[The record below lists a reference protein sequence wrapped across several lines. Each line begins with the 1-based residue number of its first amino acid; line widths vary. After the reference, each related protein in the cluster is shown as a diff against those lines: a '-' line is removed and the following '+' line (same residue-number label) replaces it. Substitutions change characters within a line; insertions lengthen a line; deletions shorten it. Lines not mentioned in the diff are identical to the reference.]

1 MQNSTNLA
9 YQIDAAQ
16 EHLNFQHDPATTDG
30 WIAVAKKDPQ
40 TNRFIQYHY
49 KPDEIAANLSK
60 WMGENVY
67 FSQNTFYR
75 PQRRVENIRQ
85 LRSLYVDLDCYNLG
99 LTPEWVR
106 AKLDFDFFGQTVP
119 DPNLIIYSGRGL
131 VLIWELE
138 PLPYMAIP
146 LWQAVEDHLCKALE
160 ELGADSKA
168 TDPARIF
175 RLSGTTNSKSHTLV
189 QAEYRHKYRYNLRQ
203 LQYDYLPELSPA
215 TPTQGKPKVSRRKGT
230 VINLFNT
237 YTLHLARAADISRLV
252 ELRGGNVKGYRETI
266 CFLYRY
272 YTCCYTSDPQK
283 ALEDT
288 ISLNSEFS
296 EPLPK
301 KEVEKATKS
310 AQKAWEAKNNP
321 EADKLAKEQ
330 GYPGAGYNIT
340 NSKLIDWLDITPEEQ
355 RKLSTIIDA
364 QEKRRRDLESK
375 RKARRAAGMKP
386 IEEELQQRKDK
397 AKEKAEAIRA
407 HIQQHPT
414 ATNKELA
421 DFFGCSTRTIQRL
434 KASIQQ
440 AG

>member
-9 YQIDAAQ
+9 YQIDAAR

-30 WIAVAKKDPQ
+30 WIAVAKKDPV
-40 TNRFIQYHY
+40 TSRFKQYHY
-49 KPDEIAANLSK
+49 KPDEIASNLTK
-60 WMGENVY
+60 WMGDNVY

-146 LWQAVEDHLCKALE
+146 LWQAVENHLCKSLE
-160 ELGADSKA
+160 ELGADTKA

-175 RLSGTTNSKSHTLV
+175 RLSGSTNSKSHTLV
-189 QAEYRHKYRYNLRQ
+189 KAEYRHQYRYDLHQ
-203 LQYDYLPELSPA
+203 IQFDYLPELSPA
-215 TPTQGKPKVSRRKGT
+215 TPAPQTRRVSRRQGT
-230 VINLFNT
+230 IVNLFNT

-252 ELRGGNVKGYRETI
+252 EMRSGNVIGYREII

-272 YTCCYTSDPQK
+272 YTCCYTQDPQK
-283 ALEDT
+283 ALEDVQ
-288 ISLNSEFS
+288 SLNAEFS
-296 EPLPK
+296 TPLSI

-310 AQKAWEAKNNP
+310 AQKAWEAKSNP
-321 EADKLAKEQ
+321 EADKLAKAQ
-330 GYPGAGYNIT
+330 GFPGAGYNLT
-340 NSKLIDWLDITPEEQ
+340 NTKLIEWLGITPEEQ
-355 RKLSTIIDA
+355 RELSTIIDA
-364 QEKRRRDLESK
+364 QEKRRRNTEAK
-375 RKARRAAGMKP
+375 RKIRREAGAIP
-386 IEEELQQRKDK
+386 RSQYLQQSQDKKEIIVKAIQDNPHLSVRKI
-397 AKEKAEAIRA
+397 AEITGAGR
-407 HIQQHPT
+407 
-414 ATNKELA
+414 
-421 DFFGCSTRTIQRL
+421 STVQRI
-434 KASIQQ
+434 KASMQD
-440 AG
+440 AS